1 MNFVFEDVI
10 NQNVEVKLNY
20 QFDTYKSLLM
30 VLNNKYANFDNCIL
44 YQNLDIFIENFNKKP
59 RYEDFFIL
67 DYTL

>member
-44 YQNLDIFIENFNKKP
+44 YPNLDIFIENFKKTS
-59 RYEDFFIL
+59 L
-67 DYTL
+67 